1 MQKTIVNLR
10 LEQLRKSKPL
20 ARHLIAV
27 VGVHELIV
35 VDAVRRVAFD
45 AFDRW
50 LAGVEGDD
58 VVDESLAGGREGE
71 ALAGVGGV
79 VFGGRGLADLELLA
93 GC

>member
-1 MQKTIVNLR
+1 MQKTVVNLR

-35 VDAVRRVAFD
+35 VDAVRSVPFH
-45 AFDRW
+45 AFDRR
-50 LAGVEGDD
+50 LAGVESNDI
-58 VVDESLAGGREGE
+58 VDESLTGGREWE
-71 ALAGVGGV
+71 TLAGVGGL